1 MERNDK
7 SWLRQHLP
15 ECTPHQM
22 YRFIEGVGKRLEHN
36 ASPTAQQTQEAR
48 EASYR
53 DLMGSWV

>member
-15 ECTPHQM
+15 GCTPNQM
-22 YRFIEGVGKRLEHN
+22 YRFIEGVGKRLDHI
-36 ASPTAQQTQEAR
+36 ASPTAQQTLEAR
-48 EASYR
+48 EASYK